1 MGASRELYFWSRGKA
16 RGTQPIQK
24 AQNTSFDQLTEG
36 VRRPSTWRESRALGW
51 LAHSESSI
59 CYGVG
64 IQVLLSLY
72 FYYGSAWLREWVLI
86 SE

>member
-1 MGASRELYFWSRGKA
+1 M
-16 RGTQPIQK
+16 PP
-24 AQNTSFDQLTEG
+24 SFEQLTEG

-64 IQVLLSLY
+64 CVCSSLSFL
-72 FYYGSAWLREWVLI
+72 FGFVEVVACE
-86 SE
+86 

>member
-1 MGASRELYFWSRGKA
+1 MAA
-16 RGTQPIQK
+16 DTPD
-24 AQNTSFDQLTEG
+24 APSFDQLTEG

-64 IQVLLSLY
+64 LCVFLSL
-72 FYYGSAWLREWVLI
+72 FFIWLVEVVAC
-86 SE
+86 E